1 MAFGKL
7 PGESDD
13 QPLCEIN
20 MIPMIDVMLVLL
32 IVFMITAPL
41 LTNAVK
47 LELPEASSQANQP
60 RQEDVVL
67 SIDGAGKIY
76 WNAKEVDE
84 ATLLTRM
91 SEAGQARGSRDPA
104 AHRQARGVRRH
115 RPGDGPGLPAGPA
128 QDRLRQPARGRVTA
142 TQRARHHPGGALL
155 VFRLDPEVAR
165 DGQALHD
172 AKPARHH
179 GAARHVKE
187 RA

>member
-91 SEAGQARGSRDPA
+91 SEAGQAKPEVPEIQLRIDKRVEYGVIARVMAQSSRQGLHKIA
-104 AHRQARGVRRH
+104 FVSQ
-115 RPGDGPGLPAGPA
+115 PGD
-128 QDRLRQPARGRVTA
+128 
-142 TQRARHHPGGALL
+142 
-155 VFRLDPEVAR
+155 E
-165 DGQALHD
+165 
-172 AKPARHH
+172 
-179 GAARHVKE
+179 
-187 RA
+187 

>member
-47 LELPEASSQANQP
+47 LELPEASSQVNQP
-60 RQEDVVL
+60 KQEDVIL

-76 WNAKEVDE
+76 WNDKQVDE
-84 ATLLTRM
+84 TALLAEM
-91 SEAGQARGSRDPA
+91 VKASEANPEIPEIQLRIDKRVEYGVIARVMAQASRQGLHQIA
-104 AHRQARGVRRH
+104 FVSQ
-115 RPGDGPGLPAGPA
+115 PGD
-128 QDRLRQPARGRVTA
+128 
-142 TQRARHHPGGALL
+142 
-155 VFRLDPEVAR
+155 E
-165 DGQALHD
+165 
-172 AKPARHH
+172 
-179 GAARHVKE
+179 
-187 RA
+187 